1 MSLLNCPAVWI
12 LIVLAF
18 VVLVTFFERF
28 FDLRR
33 AQIDYEDFL
42 KGIVNILDRGGKDE
56 ALAICEE
63 TPSPVASVVATA
75 IRNRRS
81 SARLLREAVDSQG
94 RAEVG
99 RLDRRLAVLAIVAQ
113 VAPLLGLLG
122 TIYEFVRT
130 VRLSFASEIVTR
142 TALFDGTISALGA
155 AAFGLAVAILA
166 HVTYSFLRVRLERII
181 VDLEASASQI
191 IGYIS
196 AQKEKEALRE
206 KDEAK
211 EKAK

>member
-1 MSLLNCPAVWI
+1 MMMFGGPVVWI
-12 LIVLAF
+12 LIVLAAVAVF
-18 VVLVTFFERF
+18 TFFERLV
-28 FDLRR
+28 DLRR

-42 KGIVNILDRGGKDE
+42 KGVVNILDRGGKDE

-99 RLDRRLAVLAIVAQ
+99 RLDRRLAALAIVAQ

-122 TIYEFVRT
+122 TICAFVNT
-130 VRLSFASEIVTR
+130 VRIAHSSAVVTR
-142 TALFDGTISALGA
+142 AALFGDAVSALGA
-155 AAFGLAVAILA
+155 AAFGIAVAILA

>member
-1 MSLLNCPAVWI
+1 MNLLSSPAVWI
-12 LIVLAF
+12 LIVLAL
-18 VVLVTFFERF
+18 VAVVTFFERF

-42 KGIVNILDRGGKDE
+42 KGIVNILDHGGKDE

-99 RLDRRLAVLAIVAQ
+99 RLDRRLAVLAIIAQ

-122 TIYEFVRT
+122 TIYEFVNT
-130 VRLSFASEIVTR
+130 VRLSFASAVVTR

-155 AAFGLAVAILA
+155 AAFGIAVAILA

>member
-1 MSLLNCPAVWI
+1 MSLLSSPAVWI
-12 LIVLAF
+12 LIVLAL
-18 VVLVTFFERF
+18 VAVVTFFERF

-42 KGIVNILDRGGKDE
+42 KGVVNILDRDGKDE

-99 RLDRRLAVLAIVAQ
+99 RLDRRLAVLAIIAQ

-142 TALFDGTISALGA
+142 TALFDGTISSLGA
-155 AAFGLAVAILA
+155 AAFGIAVAILA

-181 VDLEASASQI
+181 VDLEAAASQI